1 MAANRKVINKEDL
14 KGLPP
19 SPETKSG
26 VPKYELE
33 ILARAFL
40 PDIITFY
47 ESEEGQRK
55 FQEWK
60 QEEEQL
66 KEQSENRK
74 GIR

>member
-33 ILARAFL
+33 SLARTFL
-40 PDIITFY
+40 PDIIAFY

-55 FQEWK
+55 NGESK
-60 QEEEQL
+60 QEEEQINQESN
-66 KEQSENRK
+66 KYK
-74 GIR
+74 

>member
-1 MAANRKVINKEDL
+1 M
-14 KGLPP
+14 GLPP

-40 PDIITFY
+40 PDIIAFY

-55 FQEWK
+55 YQEWK
-60 QEEEQL
+60 QEEERL
-66 KEQSENRK
+66 KQESK
-74 GIR
+74 DK

>member
-1 MAANRKVINKEDL
+1 MAANRKVVNKEDL
-14 KGLPP
+14 MGLPP

-40 PDIITFY
+40 PDIIAFY

-60 QEEEQL
+60 HEEERN
-66 KEQSENRK
+66 KHQSMR
-74 GIR
+74 I

>member
-1 MAANRKVINKEDL
+1 MAANRKIVNKEDL
-14 KGLPP
+14 MGLPP

-40 PDIITFY
+40 PDIIAFY

-55 FQEWK
+55 YREWK
-60 QEEEQL
+60 QEEEL
-66 KEQSENRK
+66 KKKQSM
-74 GIR
+74 II

>member
-1 MAANRKVINKEDL
+1 MAANRKVVNKEDL
-14 KGLPP
+14 MGLPP

-40 PDIITFY
+40 PDIIAFY

-60 QEEEQL
+60 QEEERQ
-66 KEQSENRK
+66 KQESK
-74 GIR
+74 DK

>member
-14 KGLPP
+14 MGLPP

-26 VPKYELE
+26 IPKHVLE
-33 ILARAFL
+33 SLAKTFL
-40 PDIITFY
+40 PDIIAFY

-60 QEEEQL
+60 QEEERL
-66 KEQSENRK
+66 KQESK
-74 GIR
+74 DK

>member
-33 ILARAFL
+33 SLARTFL
-40 PDIITFY
+40 PDIIAFY

-55 FQEWK
+55 YQEWT
-60 QEEEQL
+60 QEEERQ
-66 KEQSENRK
+66 KQESK
-74 GIR
+74 DK

>member
-14 KGLPP
+14 MGLPP

-33 ILARAFL
+33 ILARNFL
-40 PDIITFY
+40 PDIIAFY

-66 KEQSENRK
+66 KKESKNK
-74 GIR
+74 

>member
-1 MAANRKVINKEDL
+1 MAANRKIVNKEDL
-14 KGLPP
+14 MGLPP

-40 PDIITFY
+40 PDIIAFY

-55 FQEWK
+55 YQEWK
-60 QEEEQL
+60 QEEERQ
-66 KEQSENRK
+66 KQESK
-74 GIR
+74 DK

>member
-33 ILARAFL
+33 SLARTFL
-40 PDIITFY
+40 PDIIAFY
-47 ESEEGQRK
+47 ESEEGQRR
-55 FQEWK
+55 FSEWK
-60 QEEEQL
+60 QEQERMKRQG
-66 KEQSENRK
+66 KNK
-74 GIR
+74 

>member
-1 MAANRKVINKEDL
+1 MAANRKAVNKSDL
-14 KGLPP
+14 IGLPP

-33 ILARAFL
+33 ALARAFL
-40 PDIITFY
+40 PDIIAFY

-60 QEEEQL
+60 QEVERL
-66 KEQSENRK
+66 KQESNNK
-74 GIR
+74 

>member
-14 KGLPP
+14 MGLPP

-33 ILARAFL
+33 SLARTFL

-55 FQEWK
+55 YQEWK
-60 QEEEQL
+60 QEEERL
-66 KEQSENRK
+66 KEQNEKRK

>member
-14 KGLPP
+14 MGLPP

-40 PDIITFY
+40 PDIIAFY

-55 FQEWK
+55 FREWK
-60 QEEEQL
+60 QEEERL
-66 KEQSENRK
+66 KQESQNK
-74 GIR
+74 

>member
-1 MAANRKVINKEDL
+1 MAANRKIVNKEDL
-14 KGLPP
+14 MGLPP

-40 PDIITFY
+40 PDIIAFY

-55 FQEWK
+55 YQEWK
-60 QEEEQL
+60 QEEERL
-66 KEQSENRK
+66 KQESKNK
-74 GIR
+74 

>member
-1 MAANRKVINKEDL
+1 MAANRKVVNKEDL
-14 KGLPP
+14 MGLPP

-40 PDIITFY
+40 PDIIAFY

-55 FQEWK
+55 YQEWK
-60 QEEEQL
+60 QEEERQ
-66 KEQSENRK
+66 KQESK
-74 GIR
+74 DK

>member
-14 KGLPP
+14 MGLPP

-33 ILARAFL
+33 ILARAFI
-40 PDIITFY
+40 PDIIAFY

-60 QEEEQL
+60 QKKEQL
-66 KEQSENRK
+66 KKQSENK
-74 GIR
+74 

>member
-1 MAANRKVINKEDL
+1 MAANRKVVNKADL
-14 KGLPP
+14 IGLPP

-40 PDIITFY
+40 PDIIAFY
-47 ESEEGQRK
+47 ESEEGQRI

-60 QEEEQL
+60 QAEERL
-66 KEQSENRK
+66 KQQSENK
-74 GIR
+74 

>member
-14 KGLPP
+14 MGLPP

-40 PDIITFY
+40 PDIIAFY

-60 QEEEQL
+60 QEEERIKQES
-66 KEQSENRK
+66 KDK
-74 GIR
+74 

>member
-33 ILARAFL
+33 SLARTFL
-40 PDIITFY
+40 PDIIAFY

-60 QEEEQL
+60 QKEEQL
-66 KEQSENRK
+66 KKQSENK
-74 GIR
+74 

>member
-1 MAANRKVINKEDL
+1 MAANRKPNKEDL
-14 KGLPP
+14 MGLPP

-40 PDIITFY
+40 PDIIAFY

-55 FQEWK
+55 YREWK
-60 QEEEQL
+60 QEQERIKQDN
-66 KEQSENRK
+66 KK
-74 GIR
+74 K